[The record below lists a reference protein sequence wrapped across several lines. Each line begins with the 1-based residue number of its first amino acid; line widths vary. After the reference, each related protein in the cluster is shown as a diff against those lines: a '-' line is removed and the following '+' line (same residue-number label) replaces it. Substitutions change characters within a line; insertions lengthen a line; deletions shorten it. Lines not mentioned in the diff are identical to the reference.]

1 MRETEQWQQ
10 RRRLRATGRS
20 RLSKRASSHARR
32 CHSQGHPLQ
41 NVRQDLHQQ
50 AQPGPGRPDEAAQ
63 DLPRVLAGWWGGR
76 LRRLGLGPLSEVF
89 SASSR
94 LTVPR
99 SFVEISGNQPIEWL
113 EMNLGP
119 KEVLFRE
126 AGARLEAAALE
137 AAAQEAQL
145 ACDGPEK
152 RRNAEQKLREN
163 RNSQGEPWRHC
174 RGGGRRGAPRHL
186 ASRRNRASGAG
197 ACGLFSDVPS
207 LEASESAARAG
218 ARPRRPASAA
228 SVQR

>member
-1 MRETEQWQQ
+1 MRPVLNLNA
-10 RRRLRATGRS
+10 RDRAVAAAAAAARYGKEPPLKESELPRTPLPQSRPSSAKRSARPSSAGTTRTRTSGRS
-20 RLSKRASSHARR
+20 SARSSKSS
-32 CHSQGHPLQ
+32 
-41 NVRQDLHQQ
+41 
-50 AQPGPGRPDEAAQ
+50 
-63 DLPRVLAGWWGGR
+63 GWMVG
-76 LRRLGLGPLSEVF
+76 
-89 SASSR
+89 